1 MTHHITST
9 TDADLGTALRN
20 WFEAWHADVQAVDF
34 EHARRLFHDDV
45 LGFGTHMHIVSGLEH
60 LEQQQ
65 WRSVW
70 PSIQGFTFTTDEMH
84 CGASGDGLQAWALV
98 PWTSTG
104 FHADGSEFDRPG
116 RATVLF
122 RRETLNDGWRAFH
135 THISLAPGTPQRSHG
150 RTAAGTSAH

>member
-1 MTHHITST
+1 MGEAT
-9 TDADLGTALRN
+9 TNNELQAALRD

-34 EHARRLFHDDV
+34 VHARRLFHDDV

-70 PSIQGFTFTTDEMH
+70 PTIRDFRFHTDELH
-84 CGASGDGLQAWALV
+84 CGASADGLQAWALV
-98 PWTSTG
+98 PWSSTG
-104 FHADGSEFDRPG
+104 FHADGSEFNRPG

-122 RRETLNDGWRAFH
+122 RRASTAEPWRAFH

-150 RTAAGTSAH
+150 APQATTHAD